1 MIAVYPRYP
10 GGFSPPDP
18 SGTFCVNKKYPKS
31 HLNLRFKNPF
41 LGAACSAASLGEG
54 FADIGIK

>member
-1 MIAVYPRYP
+1 MAWRSPFAALRAAGGKFFFNRP

-31 HLNLRFKNPF
+31 HLNL
-41 LGAACSAASLGEG
+41 AV
-54 FADIGIK
+54 